1 VTEIKH
7 VPYVPLSHP
16 FVERLIDT
24 VRREYLDRTLFWT
37 TTDLET
43 KLLDFHDPLV
53 GHDGRWLLYSRG
65 RITDDIWLMNFGKG
79 VNEGLHRRARVFPT
93 PVEIPV
99 VRCAVPLLNSLSW
112 DVVKTF
118 RQWPGDGNL
127 EEPAGLRVDKQCS
140 I

>member
-1 VTEIKH
+1 
-7 VPYVPLSHP
+7 LL
-16 FVERLIDT
+16 R
-24 VRREYLDRTLFWT
+24 
-37 TTDLET
+37 TDLTALAGPGISLTSPTPLEIEM
-43 KLLDFHDPLV
+43 LIHMANGESISSPESGLFLEDPLL

-127 EEPAGLRVDKQCS
+127 EEPGGLRVDKQCS